1 MPTYSEW
8 IELRFRENTNAF
20 EGKTLKESATR
31 AAEEYGKRTNT
42 KWYRPTMGENGSV
55 HFCYPQDSK
64 LFEEP
69 IKVQLKRYREIKRVF
84 AQLVE
89 EDGHTFIK

>member
-8 IELRFRENTNAF
+8 IELRFTENTNPAK
-20 EGKTLKESATR
+20 GKTLRESATR

-42 KWYRPTMGENGSV
+42 KWYRPTMGENGAV

-64 LFEEP
+64 LFEQP
-69 IKVQLKRYREIKRVF
+69 IKEQLKRYREIKKVF

-89 EDGHTFIK
+89 ADGHIFIK